1 MKIYI
6 RKVKKSRMEANQ
18 IMKAD
23 KKIKIFKKHLSGSLT
38 IEMSMLFPIIIMVVL
53 TIMMLVFYMNDIIC
67 VRAAA
72 QQYGIICNTDEKSEN
87 EIYSDYINRI
97 KADVIIAKIKSVD
110 IKKDDEKTNIK
121 TSLSFELPIFNIR
134 KSDNINITMY
144 DKDNRMFIV
153 RAKVAMDIVNIA
165 G

>member
-67 VRAAA
+67 VRATA

-153 RAKVAMDIVNIA
+153 RAKVAMDTVNIA

>member
-1 MKIYI
+1 MKIYV

-67 VRAAA
+67 VRATA

-153 RAKVAMDIVNIA
+153 RAKVAMDTVNIA

>member
-1 MKIYI
+1 
-6 RKVKKSRMEANQ
+6 
-18 IMKAD
+18 MKAD

-67 VRAAA
+67 VRAAT

-153 RAKVAMDIVNIA
+153 RAKVAMDTVNIA

>member
-1 MKIYI
+1 
-6 RKVKKSRMEANQ
+6 
-18 IMKAD
+18 MKAD

-67 VRAAA
+67 FRAAA

-153 RAKVAMDIVNIA
+153 RAKVAMDTVNIA

>member
-1 MKIYI
+1 MRADEKI
-6 RKVKKSRMEANQ
+6 N
-18 IMKAD
+18 
-23 KKIKIFKKHLSGSLT
+23 IFKRQLSGSLT
-38 IEMSMLFPIIIMVVL
+38 VEISMLFPIIIMVIL
-53 TIMMLVFYMNDIIC
+53 TIMMIVFYMNDIIC
-67 VRAAA
+67 VRAAS

-87 EIYSDYINRI
+87 EIYSEYMNRI

-153 RAKVAMDIVNIA
+153 RTKVAMDMVNIA

>member
-97 KADVIIAKIKSVD
+97 KSDVIIAKIKSVD

-121 TSLSFELPIFNIR
+121 INPIIGIENNISYPKYPHIDIGLYSSGIFFCSSISIPPSISL
-134 KSDNINITMY
+134 
-144 DKDNRMFIV
+144 
-153 RAKVAMDIVNIA
+153 
-165 G
+165 

>member
-1 MKIYI
+1 
-6 RKVKKSRMEANQ
+6 
-18 IMKAD
+18 MKAD

-67 VRAAA
+67 VRAVA

-153 RAKVAMDIVNIA
+153 RAKVAMDTVNIA

>member
-67 VRAAA
+67 VRVAA

-153 RAKVAMDIVNIA
+153 RAKVAMDTVNIA

>member
-1 MKIYI
+1 
-6 RKVKKSRMEANQ
+6 
-18 IMKAD
+18 
-23 KKIKIFKKHLSGSLT
+23 
-38 IEMSMLFPIIIMVVL
+38 ML
-53 TIMMLVFYMNDIIC
+53 NDIIC

-153 RAKVAMDIVNIA
+153 RAKVAMDTVNIA

>member
-1 MKIYI
+1 MRTGEK
-6 RKVKKSRMEANQ
+6 MN
-18 IMKAD
+18 
-23 KKIKIFKKHLSGSLT
+23 IFKRYLSGSLT
-38 IEMSMLFPIIIMVVL
+38 VEMSMLFPIIIMVIL
-53 TIMMLVFYMNDIIC
+53 TIMMLFFYMNDIIC

-87 EIYSDYINRI
+87 EIYSEYMNRI

-121 TSLSFELPIFNIR
+121 TSMSFELPIFNIR

-153 RAKVAMDIVNIA
+153 RTKVAIDTVNIA

>member
-67 VRAAA
+67 VRAAT

-153 RAKVAMDIVNIA
+153 RAKVAMDTVNIA

>member
-1 MKIYI
+1 
-6 RKVKKSRMEANQ
+6 
-18 IMKAD
+18 MKAD

-67 VRAAA
+67 VRATA

-153 RAKVAMDIVNIA
+153 RAKVAMDTVNIA

>member
-1 MKIYI
+1 
-6 RKVKKSRMEANQ
+6 MEANQ
-18 IMKAD
+18 IMRAD
-23 KKIKIFKKHLSGSLT
+23 EKINIFKRQLSGSLT
-38 IEMSMLFPIIIMVVL
+38 VEISMLFPIIIMVIL
-53 TIMMLVFYMNDIIC
+53 TIMMIVFYMNDIIC
-67 VRAAA
+67 VRAAS

-87 EIYSDYINRI
+87 EIYSEYMNRI

-153 RAKVAMDIVNIA
+153 RTKVAMDMVNIA

>member
-1 MKIYI
+1 
-6 RKVKKSRMEANQ
+6 MEANQ

-38 IEMSMLFPIIIMVVL
+38 IEMSMLFPIIIMVIVHK
-53 TIMMLVFYMNDIIC
+53 
-67 VRAAA
+67 
-72 QQYGIICNTDEKSEN
+72 QTDYEWASWEKSEN

-153 RAKVAMDIVNIA
+153 RAKVAMDTVNIA

>member
-1 MKIYI
+1 
-6 RKVKKSRMEANQ
+6 MEANQ
-18 IMKAD
+18 IMRTGEKMN
-23 KKIKIFKKHLSGSLT
+23 IFKRYLSGSLT
-38 IEMSMLFPIIIMVVL
+38 VEMSMLFPIIIMVIL
-53 TIMMLVFYMNDIIC
+53 TIMMLFFYMNDIIC

-87 EIYSDYINRI
+87 EIYSEYMNRI

-121 TSLSFELPIFNIR
+121 TSMSFELPIFNIR

-153 RAKVAMDIVNIA
+153 RTKVAIDTVNIA